1 MKKNK
6 TNQEDFKLRAG
17 MVALLLLFWGGIIC
31 QIIKATEILILC
43 VILYSIINI
52 YTCYKVL
59 EKTKNI
65 IQGAIIME
73 SLLLVP
79 VLIIVIIQAVI

>member
-1 MKKNK
+1 MKKNE

-31 QIIKATEILILC
+31 QIIKATEILIVC

-52 YTCYKVL
+52 YACYKVL
-59 EKTKNI
+59 DKTQNI
-65 IQGAIIME
+65 IQGVIIME
-73 SLLLVP
+73 TILLIP
-79 VLIIVIIQAVI
+79 VLIIAIIQAVI